1 MKPKSSQYKERGMAR
16 VTALAEEPKSD
27 LHQQHQPS
35 IPIPFTKVFVT
46 IAVSLLLLAAAR
58 ALFCPVPLSPAG
70 MSFVKWTLGM
80 AIAVLCGVG
89 ITRQFH
95 A

>member
-1 MKPKSSQYKERGMAR
+1 MKRKPVRYKPPQENRFSSNADE
-16 VTALAEEPKSD
+16 LASTFHLQNKDST
-27 LHQQHQPS
+27 S
-35 IPIPFTKVFVT
+35 IPFAKVFVA

-89 ITRQFH
+89 ITRHFQ